1 MERKTFDELAKDYD
15 EDPGR
20 QKTATAIFKAITDR
34 IPLFQSQNLLEC
46 GAGTGLLT
54 ALLAPRVGSLLAT
67 DISSGMLDVL
77 GEKCR
82 RLRLKNVQTG
92 IFDPSSQDMDRSF
105 DGVVG
110 SMILH
115 HIAETQTVLNRFYA
129 LLRSPGWLALADLD
143 KEDGSFHALG
153 MPNPAHHGFG
163 RAELLHSLELAGFH
177 PVRIETAHTLE
188 KNGRVYSV
196 FLATGQK

>member
-1 MERKTFDELAKDYD
+1 MERKTFDEVAKDYD

-20 QKTATAIFKAITDR
+20 QKTAMEVFKAITGR
-34 IPLFQSQNLLEC
+34 IPLSQSQNILEC

-54 ALLAPRVGSLLAT
+54 VLLAPRVGHLLAT
-67 DISSGMLDVL
+67 DVSSGMLAVL
-77 GEKCR
+77 KEKCR

-92 IFDPSSQDMDRSF
+92 IFDPSSQDIGRSF

-115 HIAETQTVLNRFYA
+115 HIVDTQAVLNRFYA

-143 KEDGSFHALG
+143 KEDGSFHAAG
-153 MPNPAHHGFG
+153 MPEPAHHGFD
-163 RAELLHSLELAGFH
+163 RAELIQSLEWAGFH
-177 PVRIETAHTLE
+177 SVRIDTAHTLE
-188 KNGRVYSV
+188 KNGRNYSV